1 MEDNIFLD
9 KVLGFLVRDTKIDYD
24 KGRVHLSFFPL
35 PLISLPHYPTPLF
48 SSFSKYCNNVYGL
61 TDKEIEY
68 VWKEFITIIKDKIEN
83 GK

>member
-9 KVLGFLVRDTKIDYD
+9 KVVEFLVKDTKIDYD
-24 KGRVHLSFFPL
+24 KGMVHLSFFPYPFFL
-35 PLISLPHYPTPLF
+35 PPSTPPPYFPLF
-48 SSFSKYCNNVYGL
+48 SKYSKNVYGL
-61 TDKEIEY
+61 TEEEVEY